1 MCTCLSL
8 QEQLTFFIFDFF
20 RYLRAWVQCGIKVF
34 DLKTLLYAYVHGQLA
49 PARLAT
55 HSLRLVRT
63 CFVLVLT
70 LGE

>member
-8 QEQLTFFIFDFF
+8 QEQLTFYIFDFF

-55 HSLRLVRT
+55 HT
-63 CFVLVLT
+63 
-70 LGE
+70 